1 MMMIIIDPSSLCCC
15 LVQLNDC
22 MSSYQLV
29 EVENA
34 GSFNVCICYN
44 DTMFDGNYTITIDVS
59 GQAKEDL
66 YIPASLNITE
76 DTDSPACV
84 EGLIKDDML
93 IEPNQSAVI
102 SFNSSDTNFIFS
114 PSNVTITILDND
126 GILQLTVNTSVDVSY
141 GNPFLVCAE
150 ANTRDHELSF
160 TIQASSG
167 PNILTPSSLQATFN
181 GSSHCFEF
189 TANNTS
195 VIGRGERTELI
206 NWSLSGSDQVQ
217 LVSSTTTVNIAS
229 QLVLSLTNDTNVNVS
244 EAVGIISLCVT
255 SNYPAGPSAVAVGY
269 AITGITPMTGQV
281 ELANGQSQICLSVS
295 IRDNNI
301 VGDSESFTVTF
312 SSDIPF
318 SSSSIYMVS
327 VMDNDFANV
336 SVNESVTVD
345 FNNLQ
350 DLTICASVDNN
361 VIFAQS
367 VSLQPEIVGQGQA
380 TMLINA
386 VMVPVP
392 GCSTV
397 PNRMLLSFGTSLTS
411 SYIIKW
417 FPIPANFTDKVT
429 ITSNTTATIIIRLS
443 SSTPSSS
450 PSSSPS
456 PSPSTPIYPP
466 SSPSSSVS
474 TITDSFFSSSSAS
487 PSPSSTLTP
496 VVFPPLAIVGIIVGV
511 VVVGLLLLL
520 VLVCVI
526 ACVKIKTNRQGY
538 YATQEDKE
546 DQPQMIRYS
555 ASLRSLQSQ
564 TILPVG
570 PRDKENEYM
579 I

>member
-255 SNYPAGPSAVAVGY
+255 SNYPAGPSTVAVSY
-269 AITGITPMTGQV
+269 AITGNEPMTGQV

-361 VIFAQS
+361 VIFAQP
-367 VSLQPEIVGQGQA
+367 VHLQPDAVGLGQ
-380 TMLINA
+380 IIHG
-386 VMVPVP
+386 VSVPVP
-392 GCSTV
+392 GCFIV
-397 PNRMLLSFGTSLTS
+397 PKTTLMLFESSLTS
-411 SYIIKW
+411 PSYIIMW
-417 FPIPANFTDKVT
+417 SPDNFMNKVT
-429 ITSNTTATIIIRLS
+429 IASDTNATIIIRLS